1 MSFAEF
7 AQIAGNLGE
16 LLGAFAVFVTL
27 AYLAVQVRQSN
38 RLAIT
43 QTNYASA
50 TALRDEL
57 GAFLDPLTL
66 SGALLKSCAQPDE
79 LTPIEELNM
88 DAWLQLSF
96 HMREAEYYEWCNG
109 TLADERWG
117 ALREIMRINLQ
128 SAWAARSWWKSIGR
142 VSKSNEFA
150 EYVDALTKDESPA
163 RSYQELIHGGPAG
176 D

>member
-16 LLGAFAVFVTL
+16 FFGAVAVFVTL

-57 GAFLDPLTL
+57 AAFLDPLTL
-66 SGALLKSCAQPDE
+66 SGALLKS
-79 LTPIEELNM
+79 
-88 DAWLQLSF
+88 S
-96 HMREAEYYEWCNG
+96 
-109 TLADERWG
+109 
-117 ALREIMRINLQ
+117 LRGR
-128 SAWAARSWWKSIGR
+128 AA
-142 VSKSNEFA
+142 
-150 EYVDALTKDESPA
+150 
-163 RSYQELIHGGPAG
+163 GGNR
-176 D
+176 